1 MAAIIAD
8 NIISPLGFSTQANY
22 QAVKAGKTALQ
33 HYDDAPGIP
42 FPFTASLFSE
52 EQKKEFTTDGLTL
65 FESLAVTSIRKAL
78 ESCQIHLNKRTCLII
93 SSTKQNISL
102 LTTDSNPSENIT
114 CPGLSAEKIAKAVG
128 ITTTPII
135 VCNACISGVSA
146 LILGNRLIDIQEYD
160 HAIVCGIDLQSPFI
174 ISGFY
179 SLKALS
185 ENPCR
190 PFDIERIGLN
200 LGEAAATVI
209 LGKENLTGGWNIAGA
224 AIRNDA
230 YHISSPAPKADGCLM
245 ALEAVMKGQ
254 DANHL
259 SVINAHGT
267 ATLYNDQMEARGI
280 SRAGLSDI
288 PVNALKGYYGHTMGA
303 AGILETIITLHASED
318 SIIIGTKGYDEI
330 GVSGN
335 LNIVRNNTTTEK
347 KDFLKLISGFGGC
360 NAAVYVE
367 KEQGTRSKE
376 QEKGIRA
383 IFENEAATLNVHHHI
398 VITPQSVQIDD
409 EIMDTGQQKGKAL
422 LTYLYKTYI
431 QDYPKFYKMDVL
443 ARLGFVATELLI
455 QKEKGTR
462 SKEQEEGKRAVI
474 FFGQS
479 SSINADKE
487 FLRSIA
493 DPENFF
499 PSPAAFVYTLPN
511 IVNGE
516 VAIRNNYHGET
527 AFYILPRKDDSIM
540 RMITQATMIDNFH
553 TSIIT
558 GWLDCKSEDEF
569 YAELSIMNYE
579 LRIMN

>member
-33 HYDDAPGIP
+33 HYDNAPGIP

-52 EQKKEFTTDGLTL
+52 EQKEEFTIDGLTL

-78 ESCQIHLNKRTCLII
+78 EGCQIPLDKRTCLVI

-102 LTTDSNPSENIT
+102 LTTDNNPSENIT
-114 CPGLSAEKIAKAVG
+114 CPGLSAERIAQTVG

-146 LILGNRLIDIQEYD
+146 LILGNRLIDMQEYD
-160 HAIVCGIDLQSPFI
+160 HVIVCGIDLQSPFI

-190 PFDIERIGLN
+190 PFDIERTGLN
-200 LGEAAATVI
+200 LGEAAATII
-209 LGKENLTGGWNIAGA
+209 LGKETQTEGWNIAGA

-230 YHISSPAPKADGCLM
+230 YHISSPAPKADGCLL
-245 ALEAVMKGQ
+245 ALETAMKGQ
-254 DANHL
+254 DANKL
-259 SVINAHGT
+259 SVINTHGT

-280 SRAGLSDI
+280 SRANLSDI

-303 AGILETIITLHASED
+303 AGILETIITLHAVED
-318 SIIIGTKGYDEI
+318 GTIIGTKGYDEV

-335 LNIVRNNTTTEK
+335 LNIVRSNTTTEK

-360 NAAVYVE
+360 NAAIY
-367 KEQGTRSKE
+367 G
-376 QEKGIRA
+376 
-383 IFENEAATLNVHHHI
+383 
-398 VITPQSVQIDD
+398 TPQPPLGGDKEARNKKLVTLHSITVTPHSVQING
-409 EIMDTGQQKGKAL
+409 EIIDTGQQKGKAL

-455 QKEKGTR
+455 QKEKGAR
-462 SKEQEEGKRAVI
+462 GKEQGESERAVI

-540 RMITQATMIDNFH
+540 RMITQATMLDSYH
-553 TSIIT
+553 KSIIT

-569 YAELSIMNYE
+569 HAELSIMNYE
-579 LRIMN
+579 LNIMN

>member
-33 HYDDAPGIP
+33 HYENAPGIP

-52 EQKKEFTTDGLTL
+52 EQKREFTIDGLTL
-65 FESLAVTSIRKAL
+65 FESLAVTSIQKAL
-78 ESCQIHLNKRTCLII
+78 ESCQIHLDKRTCLII

-114 CPGLSAEKIAKAVG
+114 CPGLSAERIAKAVG

-146 LILGNRLIDIQEYD
+146 LILGNRLIDMQEYD
-160 HAIVCGIDLQSPFI
+160 HVIVCGIDLQSPFI

-185 ENPCR
+185 ESPCR

-209 LGKENLTGGWNIAGA
+209 LGKENLTGGWNITGA

-230 YHISSPAPKADGCLM
+230 YHVSSPAPKADGCLM
-245 ALEAVMKGQ
+245 ALETVMKEK
-254 DANHL
+254 DANQL
-259 SVINAHGT
+259 SVINVHGT

-318 SIIIGTKGYDEI
+318 GIIIGTKGYDEV

-335 LNIVRNNTTTEK
+335 LNIVRDNTTTGK
-347 KDFLKLISGFGGC
+347 KDFLKIISGFGGC
-360 NAAVYVE
+360 NAAVLLTPQPHLGREKGQE
-367 KEQGTRSKE
+367 KEIETIHQIT
-376 QEKGIRA
+376 
-383 IFENEAATLNVHHHI
+383 
-398 VITPQSVQIDD
+398 ITPHSVQIDD
-409 EIMDTGQQKGKAL
+409 EIIDTGQQKGKAL

-431 QDYPKFYKMDVL
+431 QDYPKFYKMDAL
-443 ARLGFVATELLI
+443 TRLGFVATELLV
-455 QKEKGTR
+455 QKERGAR
-462 SKEQEEGKRAVI
+462 SKGQEESKRAVI

-493 DPENFF
+493 DPENYF

-527 AFYILPRKDDSIM
+527 AFYILPRKDDDIM
-540 RMITQATMIDNFH
+540 HMITQATMLDNFH

-558 GWLDCKSEDEF
+558 GWLDCKSEEEF
-569 YAELSIMNYE
+569 YAELSIE
-579 LRIMN
+579 H